1 MKTDLDM
8 NLAFADT
15 EQLREALAK
24 KEQMYAELLSVV
36 DNLPTSIYWK
46 DRNGVYHGRNKK
58 SVETDAKHG
67 FTWHRD
73 EVVGKSDFY
82 LFEPEIARQFSK
94 NDRIVVETGE
104 ELQQEEEAFF
114 SNGEKCVQLSIKRP
128 WRNKE
133 GEIIGVI
140 GNTFDI
146 TYLKKIES
154 ELRLAKEQAEIADRL
169 KTQFIR
175 DMEHDIRTPLSGI
188 IGLAEIL
195 TGEIQEPI
203 WKEYLAD
210 IRQCG
215 EELME
220 YSDRILDFAK
230 REAKEYEIVESNI
243 NVRELLH
250 KVISL
255 EKPPAEY
262 KKLKVNIHID
272 EHVPPIVYG
281 DKDRLY
287 RVLLNLIS
295 NAIKFTQEG
304 GVSIRVT
311 PGPIQDNSVSLSFV
325 IEDTGVGIPHEQ
337 SGLIFDKFFRQYAS
351 NNGRFKG
358 IGLGLYLVKKFVTQ
372 MQGAI
377 SVSSRLNHGTTFTV
391 ILPFK
396 IDNKDDNQ

>member
-1 MKTDLDM
+1 MDIENADL
-8 NLAFADT
+8 F
-15 EQLREALAK
+15 QLREALAEK
-24 KEQMYAELLSVV
+24 DRMIAELLSVV

-46 DRNGVYHGRNKK
+46 DREGFYHGRNKK
-58 SVETDAKHG
+58 SAESDSKHG
-67 FTWHRD
+67 VAYR
-73 EVVGKSDFY
+73 EVVGKSDFD
-82 LFEPEIARQFSK
+82 LFEPEVARQFSE
-94 NDRIVVETGE
+94 NDKIVLETGQE
-104 ELQQEEEAFF
+104 IQHEEEAFL
-114 SNGEKCVQLSIKRP
+114 STGEKCVHLSIKRP
-128 WRNKE
+128 WRDKN
-133 GEIIGVI
+133 GEVIGVI

-146 TYLKKIES
+146 TYLKKIER

-195 TGEIQEPI
+195 ASQLNDPTQ
-203 WKEYLAD
+203 KEYLAD
-210 IRQCG
+210 IRKCG

-230 REAKEYEIVESNI
+230 REAKEYKIIESDI
-243 NVRELLH
+243 HIRELINKL
-250 KVISL
+250 ISL

-262 KKLKVNIHID
+262 KKLNVEVQID
-272 EHVPPIVYG
+272 EAVPLILWG

-295 NAIKFTQEG
+295 NAIKFTQQG
-304 GVSIRVT
+304 GISIRVKAS
-311 PGPIQDNSVSLSFV
+311 PIVNERLTLNFEV
-325 IEDTGVGIPHEQ
+325 EDSGVGIPEEQ
-337 SGLIFDKFFRQYAS
+337 SGLIFDKFFRQHAS

-372 MQGAI
+372 MQGEI
-377 SVSSRLNHGTTFTV
+377 SVYSRLNHGTKFTV

-396 IDNKDDNQ
+396 IGTQENNLSA

>member
-1 MKTDLDM
+1 MDIE
-8 NLAFADT
+8 NADVLR
-15 EQLREALAK
+15 LREALAEK
-24 KEQMYAELLSVV
+24 DRMIAELLSVV

-46 DRNGVYHGRNKK
+46 DRDGLYHGRNKK
-58 SVETDAKHG
+58 SAESDAKHG
-67 FTWHRD
+67 SACR
-73 EVVGKSDFY
+73 EVIGKSDFD
-82 LFEPEIARQFSK
+82 LFEPEVARQFSE
-94 NDRIVVETGE
+94 NDKIVLETGQE
-104 ELQQEEEAFF
+104 IQHEEEAFL
-114 SNGEKCVQLSIKRP
+114 SNGERCVHLSIKRP
-128 WRNKE
+128 WRDKN

-146 TYLKKIES
+146 TYLKKIER

-195 TGEIQEPI
+195 SSQIEDATQ
-203 WKEYLAD
+203 KEYLAD
-210 IRQCG
+210 IRKCG

-230 REAKEYEIVESNI
+230 REAKEYKIVESDINI
-243 NVRELLH
+243 RELVNKL
-250 KVISL
+250 ISL

-262 KKLKVNIHID
+262 KKLNIDVQID
-272 EHVPPIVYG
+272 EAIPLILWG

-295 NAIKFTQEG
+295 NAIKFTHQG
-304 GVSIRVT
+304 GISIRVKAR
-311 PGPIQDNSVSLSFV
+311 PIVEERLTVVFEV
-325 IEDTGVGIPHEQ
+325 EDSGVGIPEEQ
-337 SGLIFDKFFRQYAS
+337 SGLIFDKFFRQHAS

-372 MQGAI
+372 MQGEI
-377 SVSSRLNHGTTFTV
+377 SVFSRLNQGTTFTV
-391 ILPFK
+391 VLPFK
-396 IDNKDDNQ
+396 VSTPQN